1 MLEGLP
7 PAWTPPAEVRRLKED
22 DGTYFRDPNAARYP
36 SHPMEPA
43 VRAIFEAYP
52 DFPRGSVDIVACS
65 STLGNLLR
73 CVRGDDKPFK
83 FLIEAIGSNVFLE
96 RRERSPTEVIP
107 DIRGFGHTFPE
118 AYTSWD
124 QDVKGSIFHQRI
136 ITYAF
141 SGLKCVV
148 RFGVDG
154 YMRGDHPV
162 SPEKATPAAARSL
175 KPDSEDLSATLK
187 QSRLTASPLDANGS
201 LHVIAGGSMPPQ
213 TSILELKTRSFRKKD
228 QDIVAGE
235 LPRLWLTQIG
245 NFVLAYHEAG
255 LFNDV
260 RQIDVNDRVKQW
272 ESDSQDTLRKFSILL
287 HEIVALARSTNAKRL
302 ELRWRGPGILEVSEA
317 SLEVGQTLSV
327 VTEARW
333 RAQTEDASSEDASS
347 EEDQSPDGMYG
358 EHHISYSEDEE
369 SEKDFTACSA
379 EDCGYCGHCSY

>member
-1 MLEGLP
+1 
-7 PAWTPPAEVRRLKED
+7 
-22 DGTYFRDPNAARYP
+22 
-36 SHPMEPA
+36 MEPA
-43 VRAIFEAYP
+43 VRAIFEACP
-52 DFPRGSVDIVACS
+52 EFSCSSVDIVACS

-83 FLIEAIGSNVFLE
+83 FLIEAIGRNVFLE

-124 QDVKGSIFHQRI
+124 HDVKGSIFHQRI
-136 ITYAF
+136 IRYAF
-141 SGLKCVV
+141 NGLKCVV

-154 YMRGDHPV
+154 YMRGDHQA
-162 SPEKATPAAARSL
+162 SPEKTTPAAARSL
-175 KPDSEDLSATLK
+175 NSAHEDLLATLK
-187 QSRLTASPLDANGS
+187 QSRLVASPHDASSSLD
-201 LHVIAGGSMPPQ
+201 VVPGGSMPPQ
-213 TSILELKTRSFRKKD
+213 TSLLELKTRSFRKKD
-228 QDIVAGE
+228 QDIVGEE

-272 ESDSQDTLRKFSILL
+272 ESDHQEILHKFLVLL
-287 HEIVALARSTNAKRL
+287 HEIVALARNNNAKRL
-302 ELRWRGPGILEVSEA
+302 ELRWREPGILEVREA
-317 SLEVGQTLSV
+317 SLEVGQTLSSA
-327 VTEARW
+327 TEARW
-333 RAQTEDASSEDASS
+333 RDETEDTSSID
-347 EEDQSPDGMYG
+347 DQSSDVGY
-358 EHHISYSEDEE
+358 EKHHISYSEDEE